1 MPTTLTGTDQSGLV
15 GTKKVFIAGVNVAAV
30 VAGVP
35 ATAVANVSHNTPGQT
50 FNNIRF
56 ARVNGNVAD
65 LTYNDCYFEG
75 DDTDNPIYTA
85 TNINAK
91 RIKFNR
97 CVFSPKFIR
106 NRNAFNGHDLEF
118 YDCLIEKTTDGISVN
133 NSNQFNATGAG
144 WQCGIILRRTMI
156 RRLTK
161 WTANA
166 RGIVHPSDTISH
178 NDGIQLF
185 GGLGMDIEDSVID
198 ARPARQAGHL
208 WLMDSSGHVFTEA
221 EAYNL
226 PDTYEPISVPMGS
239 LPDGGPY
246 AFAGD
251 STHPARALPWE
262 DNGTGLLSRGRIN
275 GPDNACLMFG
285 TVSQGYTGEHRIV
298 NTLFLGGQYA
308 FNGGGNPSPGGTA
321 SMGLYDGL
329 VFDKSQAVQ
338 GQTVNF
344 GGTWTGR
351 ATVTNCSYIDG
362 TAITVRY

>member
-1 MPTTLTGTDQSGLV
+1 VPTTLTGTDQDGLV
-15 GTKKVFIAGVNVAAV
+15 GTKQIIIAGANVAAV

-35 ATAVANVSHNTPGQT
+35 ATALANVSHNTPGQT
-50 FNNIRF
+50 FSNMRF

-75 DDTDNPIYTA
+75 DNTTSPIYTA
-85 TNINAK
+85 TNIAAK

-97 CVFSPKFIR
+97 CVFSPKFIKD
-106 NRNAFNGHDLEF
+106 RNAFTGHDLEF

-133 NSNQFNATGAG
+133 NGSQFAATGAG
-144 WQCGIILRRTMI
+144 WQTGIIMRRTMI
-156 RRLTK
+156 RRLVR

-166 RGIVHPSDTISH
+166 TGVVHPSDSNSH
-178 NDGIQLF
+178 NDGIQIF
-185 GGLGMDIEDSVID
+185 GGLGMDIEDCVFD

-239 LPDGGPY
+239 LADGGPF

-251 STHPARALPWE
+251 STHPARPLPWE
-262 DNGTGLLSRGRIN
+262 DNGSGLLSRGRIN
-275 GPDNACLMFG
+275 KPDWAAFMFNS
-285 TVSQGYTGEHRIV
+285 SQGWTGEHRVV
-298 NTLFLGGQYA
+298 NSLFMGGEYT
-308 FNGGGNPSPGGTA
+308 FNGGGNPNPGGGV
-321 SMGLYDGL
+321 SMGTYDGL
-329 VFDKSQAVQ
+329 IFDKSQGTQ
-338 GQTVNF
+338 GQTINF
-344 GGTWTGR
+344 GGTWTGH
-351 ATVTNCSYIDG
+351 ATVTNCKYIDG